1 MKVTLAAVVAPAAM
15 AQSAEYCTGFCGGRT
30 GGEAA
35 NTPPVVACYRKCM
48 NGIFEK
54 PGQQQPAK
62 RNPARTEVRAYP
74 LRSRLCV
81 GEPLSPCA
89 ECDRE

>member
-1 MKVTLAAVVAPAAM
+1 LKVALATAVVLVGLSMGASSVL

-62 RNPARTEVRAYP
+62 KKSGSNT
-74 LRSRLCV
+74 
-81 GEPLSPCA
+81 
-89 ECDRE
+89 